1 MTNPMGKPPIRP
13 RDRDT
18 ILQALSAG
26 VVPRLGLQHI
36 QVGRINEVMA
46 AVKDLD
52 RIADEGGAFR
62 VIIGPYGAGK
72 TFFLNLVRSIAL
84 EKRLVT
90 VHADL
95 APERRLYASGGE
107 ARALYQEAVRNMAT
121 RTKPEGG
128 ALQAIVE
135 RFINDATQ
143 AATAANETREAVIKR
158 RLEGLKDLNRGYD
171 FVEVLSA
178 FCKGHSEGNDQLKSD
193 AIRWL
198 RGEFTTKTDA
208 KKALGVREF
217 VDDASVY
224 DHLKLLAAFVQIA
237 GYKGLLVV
245 FDEMVN
251 LYKLQ
256 HAQSRN
262 QNYEQILRVL
272 NDVLQGD
279 VKGLGI
285 YLGGTPE
292 FLMDTRRGLYSY
304 AALQSR
310 LSENQFGGEGRVDF
324 SGPVLRLANLTAA
337 DMQVL
342 LENVRHVFATGNP
355 EAYLVPDEAIRSF
368 MAHCD
373 RNIGAAYFQTP
384 RNSVRAF
391 VQLLSTLEQNPSVG
405 WSDLI
410 DKTTVEKESAPAEG
424 DADDELTSIRL

>member
-1 MTNPMGKPPIRP
+1 MTNSTGKPPIRS

-62 VIIGPYGAGK
+62 VVIGPYGAGK

-143 AATAANETREAVIKR
+143 AATAAKEAPEAVIKQ

-171 FVEVLSA
+171 FIDVLSA

-217 VDDASVY
+217 VDDTSVY

-410 DKTTVEKESAPAEG
+410 DKTTVEKETAPAEG
-424 DADDELTSIRL
+424 EADDELTSIRL

>member
-1 MTNPMGKPPIRP
+1 MTNPTGKPPIRP

-18 ILQALSAG
+18 ILQALGAG

-36 QVGRINEVMA
+36 QVGRINEVLA

-52 RIADEGGAFR
+52 RIADEGSAFR
-62 VIIGPYGAGK
+62 VVIGPYGAGK

-143 AATAANETREAVIKR
+143 AATAANETPEAAIKR

-279 VKGLGI
+279 VKGLGV

-355 EAYLVPDEAIRSF
+355 DAHLVPDEAIRSF

-424 DADDELTSIRL
+424 EADDELTSIRL

>member
-1 MTNPMGKPPIRP
+1 MTNLTGKPPIRP

-18 ILQALSAG
+18 ILQALAAG

-36 QVGRINEVMA
+36 QVGRINEVLA

-62 VIIGPYGAGK
+62 VVIGPYGAGK

-143 AATAANETREAVIKR
+143 AAMPASETPEVVIKR

-355 EAYLVPDEAIRSF
+355 EAYLVPDDAIRSF

-424 DADDELTSIRL
+424 EADDELTSIRL